1 MATIYIDLTD
11 DEQCWNGE
19 ISLRLRD
26 KDSLTGANMA
36 MAIGCHEIIMTVN
49 QAITLYDL
57 LDEWLNGK
65 PVLEKGAI
73 RGRVIRAIKEMLA
86 DHKADKGR
94 PAVEFLSR
102 DGIAHEL
109 EEYLRIHGI
118 RYRLSGDP
126 EPDEETAARRRRVA
140 AEVLKTRR
148 ANRDREGA

>member
-1 MATIYIDLTD
+1 
-11 DEQCWNGE
+11 
-19 ISLRLRD
+19 
-26 KDSLTGANMA
+26 

-102 DGIAHEL
+102 DGIAREL

-126 EPDEETAARRRRVA
+126 EPDEETAVRRRRLA